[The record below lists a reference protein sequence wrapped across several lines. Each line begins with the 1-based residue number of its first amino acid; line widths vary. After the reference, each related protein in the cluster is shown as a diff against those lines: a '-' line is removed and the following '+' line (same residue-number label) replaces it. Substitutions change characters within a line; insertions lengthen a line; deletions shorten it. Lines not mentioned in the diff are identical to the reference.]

1 MKMNQS
7 WKRIL
12 GPIVSVALHV
22 VLILL
27 LLHTLGFTP
36 KPKPED
42 VKFDFTTLPELTL
55 DEVFPLDPPE
65 VPDDTSLSP
74 DPLTAE
80 DLATIAPPDDV
91 SADISDD
98 SISMLDNLSPLTIQ
112 GVGADLKSLG
122 TLTSRYGDRARR
134 NGLLGSYFNRVDFT
148 GETVMRIDETLNH
161 QWEAASPWPGKV
173 EDDRFSIIWTGR
185 VVPPRSGEYT
195 FYLQS
200 DDGAR
205 LWIDGE
211 LVLNQFVERTRQE
224 DAVTVRLLVG
234 KSYDIKY
241 AYCEVFGVAVSRLE
255 WSCEAAGIPRQ
266 LIPTEHLW
274 ADGASTRQMMAW
286 NEEARAG
293 AGAKFPNR
301 AVMRN
306 PAMIEGQPFSHIV
319 NYEQLTPGALAR
331 LDLAEMSGDL
341 LAFQRSNKLP
351 AFATLPPVPP
361 GFAPDQRAAHAAHP
375 DDVSITLE

>member
-1 MKMNQS
+1 M
-7 WKRIL
+7 L
-12 GPIVSVALHV
+12 GPLFSVALHIGAV
-22 VLILL
+22 VL
-27 LLHTLGFTP
+27 LLHTLGFAT

-42 VKFDFTTLPELTL
+42 VKFDFITLPELVL
-55 DEVFPLDPPE
+55 DEVLPLDPPE
-65 VPDDTSLSP
+65 VPDDSSLSP
-74 DPLTAE
+74 TPLTSE
-80 DLATIAPPDDV
+80 DLASIAPPDDV
-91 SADISDD
+91 SADITDD
-98 SISMLDNLSPLTIQ
+98 AISMLDNLSPLTIQ

-122 TLTSRYGDRARR
+122 KLTSRYGDRARR

-173 EDDRFSIIWTGR
+173 NDERFSIIWTGR

-205 LWIDGE
+205 LWIDGQ

-255 WSCEAAGIPRQ
+255 WSCEEAGIPRQ

-274 ADGASTRQMMAW
+274 ADGVSTRQMMAW

-301 AVMRN
+301 TLMRN

-319 NYEQLTPGALAR
+319 NYEQLTPEALAR
-331 LDLAEMSGDL
+331 LDLAELTGDL
-341 LAFQRSNKLP
+341 LAFQRSNRLP
-351 AFATLPPVPP
+351 SFATLPPVPP
-361 GFAPDQRAAHAAHP
+361 GLAPDQRAARATNP
-375 DDVSITLE
+375 DEVTITLE